1 MENNILPADY
11 AEKLLELESALEEEC
26 NMERIKDLNDHYRV
40 PISLA
45 RLALTITYLNNHVKP
60 FIFRKK

>member
-1 MENNILPADY
+1 MENNVLPADY

-26 NMERIKDLNDHYRV
+26 TMDRIKDLNDHYRV

-45 RLALTITYLNNHVKP
+45 RLALTITYLNSHAKP
-60 FIFRKK
+60 STCRKK